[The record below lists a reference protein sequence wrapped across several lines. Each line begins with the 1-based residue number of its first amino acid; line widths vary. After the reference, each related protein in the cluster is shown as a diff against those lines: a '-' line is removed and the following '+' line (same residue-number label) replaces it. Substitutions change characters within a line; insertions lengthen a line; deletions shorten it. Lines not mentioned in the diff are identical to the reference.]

1 MSYHV
6 SCSEGYVICLTTLS
20 YALWLR
26 YGCLK
31 FPGTPKFSKFQMPI
45 SWPLGV
51 KTHKFL
57 VVLFISLGDTPE
69 PNLNNF
75 GDVVV

>member
-1 MSYHV
+1 MTLYH
-6 SCSEGYVICLTTLS
+6 
-20 YALWLR
+20 ALLLR

-31 FPGTPKFSKFQMPI
+31 FLGTPKFSKFQMPI

-51 KTHKFL
+51 KTQKFFG
-57 VVLFISLGDTPE
+57 VLFISLGDISE
-69 PNLNNF
+69 PNLKNF